1 MCQQNTHKFYRVNL
15 DNFFSIFKAIHNTS
29 VQFEVKEYGK
39 IAFVVFI
46 CRWSILTFNFYF
58 LSVLPKFSVKLTVPP
73 YILKTDN
80 LIKINVTAR

>member
-1 MCQQNTHKFYRVNL
+1 MF
-15 DNFFSIFKAIHNTS
+15 NFKNIHNTS

-39 IAFVVFI
+39 YVIIYLFFFFVHVLYKLI
-46 CRWSILTFNFYF
+46 PIYIFYD

-80 LIKINVTAR
+80 KIQINITTR